1 MKSEIKILQE
11 KIRNLKKKKK
21 KILQE
26 KIRKLK
32 KKKKKLFCVMVF
44 LI

>member
-21 KILQE
+21 KNC
-26 KIRKLK
+26 LK
-32 KKKKKLFCVMVF
+32 QKE
-44 LI
+44 IQI